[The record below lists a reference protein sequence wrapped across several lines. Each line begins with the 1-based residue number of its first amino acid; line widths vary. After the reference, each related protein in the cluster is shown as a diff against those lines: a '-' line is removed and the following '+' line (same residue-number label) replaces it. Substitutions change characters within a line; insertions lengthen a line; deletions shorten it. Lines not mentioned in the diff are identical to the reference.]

1 VIADLRAEWGKLW
14 SLRSPRI
21 CLLAAMLLVPATA
34 YTLANDTMYDVAQ
47 GRMPADT
54 VVAPLDVLGSALQ
67 FGLAMFVAFAMMTT
81 TSEYATG
88 SIRSTLLAEPR
99 RWRVML
105 AKTAVVASTAGLAG
119 AVVGVGT
126 YWVIQLVLGNNTAA
140 GPSELDGI
148 IRAAVLVGLAA
159 ILTSGVAA
167 LVRSSVGTLALT
179 FGILVG
185 TLVVPE
191 PLGPWLPASAGA
203 DWLTL
208 ADGRALAVLT
218 SWAAAAWIAGWYALE
233 RRDA

>member
-1 VIADLRAEWGKLW
+1 
-14 SLRSPRI
+14 
-21 CLLAAMLLVPATA
+21 
-34 YTLANDTMYDVAQ
+34 
-47 GRMPADT
+47 
-54 VVAPLDVLGSALQ
+54 
-67 FGLAMFVAFAMMTT
+67 
-81 TSEYATG
+81 
-88 SIRSTLLAEPR
+88 
-99 RWRVML
+99 
-105 AKTAVVASTAGLAG
+105 
-119 AVVGVGT
+119 
-126 YWVIQLVLGNNTAA
+126 VIQLVLGNNTAA
-140 GPSELDGI
+140 GPSELDVI